1 MASRGLLVLIQV
13 DKHSGVP
20 VYRQVMEQVRQRI
33 MSGQLSEGDQLE
45 SVANLAKRL
54 NVNPMTISKAYG
66 FLVEEQLIERR
77 AGVGLFVRS
86 VRKDKKRKARDS
98 LLEEAMNKAAALTVQ
113 LDMDASEARELFDEY
128 FQLHKSSQENVV

>member
-1 MASRGLLVLIQV
+1 MACQGLLVLIQI

-20 VYRQVMEQVRQRI
+20 VYRQVMEQVTRQI
-33 MSGQLSEGDQLE
+33 MSGSLVEGDQLE
-45 SVANLAKRL
+45 SVANLAKRI

-86 VRKDKKRKARDS
+86 VRKDKKRKVRDS
-98 LLEEAMNKAAALTVQ
+98 LLDEAMNKAAALTVQ
-113 LDMDASEARELFDEY
+113 LGIDADEARALFDEY
-128 FQLHKSSQENVV
+128 YQLNKASRENAA